1 MRTHVIRAE
10 RDAGRRRG
18 ESLGAHGIG
27 YAWCVRRWV
36 VLALVLAA
44 TACDGSGPVDGP
56 GSPLAPGRPGSLSQI
71 HPHQVATGVSAAAAT
86 VDLVSGATTV
96 TVRAADL
103 GGADRLRALTPDGA
117 GVAPVLETD
126 GDTVSVHLVR
136 TGQPGPAEV
145 TVLLDRRV
153 RWQVRM
159 SGGATSQL
167 LDLRSS
173 RLSGVDLAAGAARI
187 ELVLPVPDRAVPIR
201 MAGGATDFTLH
212 VPRGVATAVRV
223 GGGAASADVD
233 GVHRIG
239 LPAGTVLSTAT
250 DPDRY
255 DVDATAGVST
265 LTLERL

>member
-1 MRTHVIRAE
+1 MA
-10 RDAGRRRG
+10 AGRHG
-18 ESLGAHGIG
+18 GLGARGIG
-27 YAWCVRRWV
+27 YVWCVRWWV

-71 HPHQVATGVSAAAAT
+71 HPHQVATTGVSGDAAT

-117 GVAPVLETD
+117 GVAPVLDTD
-126 GDTVSVHLVR
+126 GDTVRVHLVR
-136 TGQPGPAEV
+136 TGEPGSAEV

-159 SGGATSQL
+159 SGGATSEL
-167 LDLRSS
+167 LDLRSA

-187 ELVLPVPDRAVPIR
+187 ELVLPVPDRAVPIT
-201 MAGGATDFTLH
+201 MAGGATEFTLH
-212 VPRGVATAVRV
+212 VPRGVAAAVRI
-223 GGGAASADVD
+223 GGGAASTDVD
-233 GVHRIG
+233 GVRRTG
-239 LPAGTVLSTAT
+239 LAAGTVLATAAAT
-250 DPDRY
+250 NRY

-265 LTLERL
+265 LMLMRL